1 MKKQELI
8 MGPAKKIAFVAHDN
22 KKDDMVE
29 WADFIISSPLMAA
42 DYVRRLAD
50 YDDYKERMNDRAFLK
65 SAEPLAT

>member
-8 MGPAKKIAFVAHDN
+8 MGSAKKIALVAHDN

-42 DYVRRLAD
+42 DYARRLPD
-50 YDDYKERMNDRAFLK
+50 YDDYEERMNDNAFLK